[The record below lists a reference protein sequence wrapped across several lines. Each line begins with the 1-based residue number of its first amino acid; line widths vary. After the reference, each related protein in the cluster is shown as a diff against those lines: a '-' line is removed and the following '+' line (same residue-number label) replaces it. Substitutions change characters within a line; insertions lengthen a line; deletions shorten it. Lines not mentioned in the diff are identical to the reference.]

1 MKRTLRSSGA
11 LIAVSMTAILSGN
24 IALSDDSGPAAVSS
38 EVTLKG
44 PMMTEA
50 STLLNPPDNAEK
62 TLVLVAVEGTL
73 EVAATIDAIM
83 KENWPDKGSM
93 DADHARK
100 LNNEWIKQLKYYIT
114 PTELTT
120 GKEKDYRWRNPV
132 KAVTGVVSEKDG
144 QKWITPSKI
153 VPAGPLAYP
162 EKMYQPRKP
171 FVMPGKTPLILKV
184 TDTLSL
190 QCILVPTGKIFM
202 GSFYHTFERDGSYC
216 RYDDD
221 FPHMWTLTK
230 PYYLAEIPVT
240 QEMYESVM
248 GDNPSDQKNPQLPVT
263 RVAATHVDRFC
274 QILSEKNHR
283 TVRLP
288 TAAEMGNAGMV
299 GTSDPSFIQKLNGLF
314 SVAADGSSLPPVKT
328 TPPNAWGFY
337 DLIKPIGAGAYEM
350 TSDKP
355 VFPRKDEV
363 DRSYPDHS
371 GKNRAGTGTWG
382 NGGSEFIK
390 DGTWK
395 GYFLTK
401 FRVLVEATPEEI
413 AALEKEQADGK

>member
-1 MKRTLRSSGA
+1 MKRTFRSSGV
-11 LIAVSMTAILSGN
+11 LLAVAMTAILSGK
-24 IALSDDSGPAAVSS
+24 ILLAQEKQAAATSQ
-38 EVTLKG
+38 EITLKG
-44 PMMTEA
+44 PVMSEA
-50 STLLNPPDNAEK
+50 SALLNPPDSAEK
-62 TLVLVAVEGTL
+62 ILLLVAVEGTP
-73 EVAATIDAIM
+73 EVTATVDAIM
-83 KENWPDKGSM
+83 KENWPGEGSM
-93 DADHARK
+93 DAEHARK
-100 LNNEWIKQLKYYIT
+100 LNNEWIKRLKYYIT

-190 QCILVPTGKIFM
+190 TCILVPPGKIFK
-202 GSFYHTFERDGSYC
+202 GSFYHTYVRNDSYC

-221 FPHMWTLTK
+221 YPYMWTLTK

-248 GDNPSDQKNPQLPVT
+248 GENPSDQKNPQLPVT
-263 RVAATHVDRFC
+263 RVAATNVDRFC
-274 QILSEKNHR
+274 QILSEKNQR

-288 TAAEMGNAGMV
+288 TTAEMGNAGVV
-299 GTSDPSFIQKLNGLF
+299 GTSDPSFLRKLTGLF
-314 SVAADGSSLPPVKT
+314 SVAADGSSLLPVKT
-328 TPPNAWGFY
+328 TAPNAWGFY
-337 DLIKPIGAGAYEM
+337 DLIKPVGAGAYEM
-350 TSDKP
+350 TSDRP
-355 VFPRKDEV
+355 TYPRKDEV
-363 DRSYPDHS
+363 DRSYPDRS

-390 DGTWK
+390 DGTGK

-401 FRVLVEATPEEI
+401 IRVAVDATPEETAEI
-413 AALEKEQADGK
+413 AQAAKK